1 MNRAVHVTAA
11 AALTMACASLTFA
24 SLDACSK
31 YLSRSFPAPFI
42 VWIRYCMQALVLTLV
57 LAPRMRLQLVRTRS
71 FGLQV
76 LRGLMLVLSSTLV
89 VMGFRYLP
97 LAEATSL
104 SFAAPTL
111 VTVLAIVMLHEHVT
125 PARAVCVAA
134 GFAGVLLIARPG
146 SSIFQP
152 AALFP
157 LAAALAVALYQ
168 ILTRKLAHE
177 DARTMLFYTAI
188 VGAATTTA
196 MVPWVDAPPIVRWQ
210 DMLAIGLVGLFATVG
225 HFLFIRALQLAPAS
239 GLASI
244 SYVQLVF
251 ATALGWFVYDEFPDR
266 VALVGMTIIAGA
278 GLFLTWYERRRAIVP
293 VTEPA
298 AVD

>member
-1 MNRAVHVTAA
+1 MNRVVHVTAA

-24 SLDACSK
+24 SLDASSK
-31 YLSRSFPAPFI
+31 YLARTFPAPFI
-42 VWIRYCMQALVLTLV
+42 VWIRYCIQAVVLAAV
-57 LAPRMRLQLVRTRS
+57 FAPRMGTSLVHTRS

-76 LRGLMLVLSSTLV
+76 LRGVMLVVSSTLV
-89 VMGFRYLP
+89 VIGFHYLP

-111 VTVLAIVMLHEHVT
+111 VTVLAIVILKEHVT

-152 AALFP
+152 AALYP

-188 VGAATTTA
+188 VGAVATTA
-196 MVPWVDAPPIVRWQ
+196 MLPWRGAPPIERWQ
-210 DMLAIGLVGLFATVG
+210 DMLAIASMGFFATVG

-251 ATALGWFVYDEFPDR
+251 ATVLGWFVYREFPDGI
-266 VALVGMTIIAGA
+266 ALLGMAVIAGS
-278 GLFLTWYERRRAIVP
+278 GLFLTWYERRRAVVP
-293 VTEPA
+293 VSEPA